1 LVEFFD
7 MLFELGLTAFDGGRF
22 QATCQTPTSLL
33 VIDLRVWLQVM
44 LQQRLGSWVDVGR
57 LPMG

>member
-1 LVEFFD
+1 

-22 QATCQTPTSLL
+22 KATCQTPTSLL